1 MLRNEASKRL
11 QRTVFIEVGDSNA
24 GYEVRSET
32 NRRGE
37 QRRAARVVVIGAYM
51 HICRRANGSKSVVS
65 V

>member
-1 MLRNEASKRL
+1 MQGRE
-11 QRTVFIEVGDSNA
+11 
-24 GYEVRSET
+24 YEVRSET

-51 HICRRANGSKSVVS
+51 HICRRANGSKSIVS